1 MNYILIRHEVT
12 DFSKWKSAYD
22 AHAGA
27 RQSAGL
33 KQEKLLRNTDNPNEV
48 VLLFSAHDLN
58 KAKQF
63 AASDDLR
70 QRMQQAGVSDKPD
83 VYFLSD

>member
-1 MNYILIRHEVT
+1 MNYILIRHQVA

-22 AHAGA
+22 AHASA
-27 RQSAGL
+27 RQNAGL
-33 KQEKLLRNTDNPNEV
+33 KQERLLRKIDNPNEV
-48 VLLFSAHDLN
+48 VLLFSAQDID

-70 QRMQQAGVSDKPD
+70 ERMQSAGVVDKPD
-83 VYFLSD
+83 IYFLSD